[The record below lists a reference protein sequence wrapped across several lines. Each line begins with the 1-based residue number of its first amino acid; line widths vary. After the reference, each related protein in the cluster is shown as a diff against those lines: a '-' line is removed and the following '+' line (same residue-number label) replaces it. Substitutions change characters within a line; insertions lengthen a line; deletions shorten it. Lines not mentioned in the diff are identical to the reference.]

1 MKRTVLQLRVF
12 LRGCR
17 CFDGSQILVSAVL
30 VNVNSAKRARGSPV
44 GGNVD
49 RKVGPRPRQYMQVK
63 ADRLRT
69 GQSAGKARHGGL
81 PDAGD

>member
-1 MKRTVLQLRVF
+1 MIRVDH
-12 LRGCR
+12 GQ
-17 CFDGSQILVSAVL
+17 S
-30 VNVNSAKRARGSPV
+30 
-44 GGNVD
+44 GNYSEPEVPLGQTVD
-49 RKVGPRPRQYMQVK
+49 RKVGPRPRLYMQVK